1 MILDIRPFQLN
12 ARISHITKLLLA
24 ILFNPISSC
33 LAMRR
38 FRPQIFQCPKPGCRK
53 ACRSQGGLTQH
64 INATHFQRPQVG
76 NSTQH
81 DRDSRI
87 PDNRDPGGF
96 AAPSDAGD
104 AVPTPVQE
112 QDTSGDASR
121 PASPHVEP
129 DLNHDPP
136 HLPRRTIHRHPI
148 LDGTP
153 CDIYGNDLP
162 EDALPP
168 PRDEL
173 PGFAPFASEIDFE
186 LGDFLFRELEI
197 SNTKLDKLLHLLAAK
212 YQDQDPPFADHAHL
226 HTLIDSIPQGDIPWQ
241 AFTVQ
246 YAGETDGPLWKS
258 TSYEVFFRD
267 PLLVMEQQIGNPDY
281 AAEMD
286 FAPKQVFDNN
296 NKRLYT
302 DLMSGNWA
310 WTRAVCSFCYH
321 NSCYSFS
328 IGPTG

>member
-1 MILDIRPFQLN
+1 LQPPRARNSTKHDSHILDI
-12 ARISHITKLLLA
+12 
-24 ILFNPISSC
+24 
-33 LAMRR
+33 
-38 FRPQIFQCPKPGCRK
+38 
-53 ACRSQGGLTQH
+53 
-64 INATHFQRPQVG
+64 
-76 NSTQH
+76 H
-81 DRDSRI
+81 DL
-87 PDNRDPGGF
+87 GGF
-96 AAPSDAGD
+96 AAADDTGD

-112 QDTSGDASR
+112 HDWSGDASR
-121 PASPHVEP
+121 PASPDVLVEP

-136 HLPRRTIHRHPI
+136 HLPRRTVRHHPI

-153 CDIYGNDLP
+153 CDIHGNDLP
-162 EDALPP
+162 EDTSPP
-168 PRDEL
+168 PRDEF

-186 LGDFLFRELEI
+186 LGNFLFRELEI
-197 SNTKLDKLLHLLAAK
+197 SNKKLDKLLHLLAAK

-258 TSYEVFFRD
+258 ASYEVFFRD

-286 FAPKQVFDNN
+286 FAPKQVFDHD

-302 DLMSGNWA
+302 DLMSGNWV
-310 WTRAVCSFCYH
+310 WTRAVGAFWHH
-321 NSCYSFS
+321 NSYYSFS
-328 IGPTG
+328 IGPTGRQSSQSRSNACSHYSRQRQSSQSRSNACSHYSRQRQNDCFGRNR